1 MRPRDSW
8 EVISDSYS
16 ISSPSEDDCEMVESC
31 EEARELEAQIE
42 NKKPFKASSLS
53 RNATPNTGA
62 FTHGEKED
70 VEQQQNKGGKPPLRK
85 QLSGLPL
92 VTVSDDDIWP
102 SRQAQITRA
111 QAVQQSNLPIWPY
124 KLNPLRKLGKKQR
137 FAAKITIAILIVGSA
152 VGIGVGVSG
161 VAGGDAV
168 QVAIKPKAIA

>member
-1 MRPRDSW
+1 M
-8 EVISDSYS
+8 ISDSYS
-16 ISSPSEDDCEMVESC
+16 ISSQSEDDCEMVESC
-31 EEARELEAQIE
+31 GEACELEAEIE
-42 NKKPFKASSLS
+42 NEKPLGASPLF
-53 RNATPNTGA
+53 RNATLSTGA

-70 VEQQQNKGGKPPLRK
+70 VEQQQQHKGGKAPLRK

-111 QAVQQSNLPIWPY
+111 QAVQESSLPAWPY
-124 KLNPLRKLGKKQR
+124 RLNPLRKLGKKQR
-137 FAAKITIAILIVGSA
+137 FAAKVAIAILILGSA

-168 QVAIKPKAIA
+168 QVAIKPKAIT